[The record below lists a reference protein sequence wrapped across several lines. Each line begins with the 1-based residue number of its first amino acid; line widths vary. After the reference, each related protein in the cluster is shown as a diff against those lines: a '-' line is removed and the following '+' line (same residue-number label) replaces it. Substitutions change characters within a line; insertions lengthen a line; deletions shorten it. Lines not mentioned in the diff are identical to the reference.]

1 MSSQRKKDHIR
12 ICVDEAV
19 QYNQKTGF
27 NQFTLKHNALPEL
40 SLSDIDCT
48 TNFLGK
54 SFSAPI
60 MISSM
65 TGGYQNGGTINQ
77 QLARIAQRLNL
88 PMGLGSQRVMIE
100 QPESLASFAVVRE
113 ISPNGWFAANI
124 GGVQLSQWL
133 NQNMLAKNLATIID
147 SISADALIVH
157 LNPLQELVQPE
168 GDTDFKGVVEA
179 IKSTKELY
187 PTLPLIV
194 KETGAGI
201 SDEVAKTLNN
211 LGIDCIDVAGAG
223 GTSWA
228 KVEYARATDTEQ
240 LFGDWGIP
248 TAQSI
253 QLIRATK
260 ELDSMPLIASGGV
273 YTALDCVKALCLG
286 ANFTAM
292 ATPIIKVLVK
302 DGEQACLE
310 FLNKTIQQLKI
321 ALCLL
326 GVQRVNDLSSKYLID
341 N

>member
-40 SLSDIDCT
+40 SLSDIDST

-100 QPESLASFAVVRE
+100 QPESLASFAIVRE
-113 ISPNGWFAANI
+113 ISPDGWFAANI

-133 NQNMLAKNLATIID
+133 NQNTLAKNLATIIG

-201 SDEVAKTLNN
+201 SDEVAKTLYN

-228 KVEYARATDTEQ
+228 KVEYARAIDTEQ

-248 TAQSI
+248 TAKSI

-310 FLNKTIQQLKI
+310 FLNKAIQQLKI